1 MIVFN
6 ELIYEVVYLYDLRDL
21 GTKDTLV
28 SSTQPDQRAGLVCV
42 FICSVG
48 LHVQNPVRF

>member
-21 GTKDTLV
+21 GTKDTLQCPAPSPTRGRGWFAYLFV
-28 SSTQPDQRAGLVCV
+28 L
-42 FICSVG
+42 
-48 LHVQNPVRF
+48 